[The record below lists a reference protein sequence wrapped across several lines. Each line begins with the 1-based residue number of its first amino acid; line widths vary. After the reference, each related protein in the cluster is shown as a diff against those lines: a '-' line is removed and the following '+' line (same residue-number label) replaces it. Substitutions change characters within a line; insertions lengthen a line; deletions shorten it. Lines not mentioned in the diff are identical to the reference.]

1 MKSTNEYLTILRSFM
16 KKHAKKYGIVSMGIF
31 GSVARGEQRADSD
44 LDVFVE
50 LNEADPFIMGYIT
63 DELEALCGCKID
75 LLRLR
80 NGLNKLLLTRIK
92 RDGIPAYST
101 FKTYGTKHYS

>member
-1 MKSTNEYLTILRSFM
+1 MKSTGEYLAILRAFM
-16 KKHAKKYGIVSMGIF
+16 QKHAKKYGILSMGIF
-31 GSVARGEQRADSD
+31 GSVARGEQHAGSD

-50 LNEADPFIMGYIT
+50 LREADPFIMGYIS

-80 NGLNKLLLTRIK
+80 QGLNKLLLQRIEQ
-92 RDGIPAYST
+92 DGIPA
-101 FKTYGTKHYS
+101 

>member
-1 MKSTNEYLTILRSFM
+1 MKSTGEYLAILRAFIR
-16 KKHAKKYGIVSMGIF
+16 KHAKKYGILSMGIF
-31 GSVARGEQRADSD
+31 GSVARGEQHAGSD

-50 LNEADPFIMGYIT
+50 LREADPFIMGYIS

-80 NGLNKLLLTRIK
+80 QGLNKLLLQRIEQ
-92 RDGIPAYST
+92 DGIPA
-101 FKTYGTKHYS
+101 